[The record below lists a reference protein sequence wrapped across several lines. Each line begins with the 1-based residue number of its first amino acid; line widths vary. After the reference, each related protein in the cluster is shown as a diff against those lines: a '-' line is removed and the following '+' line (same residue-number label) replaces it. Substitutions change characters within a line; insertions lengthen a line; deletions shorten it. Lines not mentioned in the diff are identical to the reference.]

1 MKERGNSSI
10 ILARNNII
18 LTIQLLVPDKRI
30 NRNKSIVLAIV
41 AMENFETAKEER
53 LRRYRELLTLC
64 APMVILELMP

>member
-41 AMENFETAKEER
+41 AMENFENAKEER

-64 APMVILELMP
+64 APMMILELMP

>member
-41 AMENFETAKEER
+41 VMENFENAKEER

-64 APMVILELMP
+64 APMMILELMP

>member
-18 LTIQLLVPDKRI
+18 LTIQLLVSDKRI

-41 AMENFETAKEER
+41 AMENFENAKEER

-64 APMVILELMP
+64 APMMILELMP

>member
-64 APMVILELMP
+64 SNDDS